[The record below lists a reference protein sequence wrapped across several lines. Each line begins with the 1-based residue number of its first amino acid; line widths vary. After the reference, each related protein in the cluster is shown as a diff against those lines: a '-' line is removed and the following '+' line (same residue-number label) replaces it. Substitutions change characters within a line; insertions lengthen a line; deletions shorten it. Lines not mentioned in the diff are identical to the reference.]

1 MEYTQ
6 GFFPLWNVVF
16 PFLCLTQLGSCHKP
30 SECLARDVEGT
41 LELHSVLVLTTELAS
56 VHD

>member
-1 MEYTQ
+1 
-6 GFFPLWNVVF
+6 LWNVVF